1 MVLGV
6 QILFLF
12 MLFISVSAL
21 TTYLDNCHLDKIK
34 TTLRPKNSTHV
45 LVSWKEALDACYAR
59 DILEVKVVF
68 PTSGFPSFKFKD
80 FQRGLGAIQQ
90 DPCKTFKV
98 FYRLHFKDS
107 ASTERSLTT
116 LYAGE
121 FCAMFPVTEV
131 IETKPTFVV
140 SVEGPVPTTEA
151 ENVTEEI
158 STTMTSTESNEA
170 SNNNLILVILAAFLG
185 VILLAIFLVLVLRR
199 RRVEVVEVARNDLY
213 GTYEEGVV
221 YSTVQ
226 DTNSTYA
233 EVEDT
238 GEEWSRTTDRN
249 SQYGY

>member
-59 DILEVKVVF
+59 DILEVKVVIS
-68 PTSGFPSFKFKD
+68 TSGFPSFKFKD
-80 FQRGLGAIQQ
+80 FQRGLGAIEQ

-107 ASTERSLTT
+107 ASTEKSLTT
-116 LYAGE
+116 LYDGE

-151 ENVTEEI
+151 ENVTETM
-158 STTMTSTESNEA
+158 TTMSSTESNEA
-170 SNNNLILVILAAFLG
+170 SNNNLILGFSWCHPPSHLLG
-185 VILLAIFLVLVLRR
+185 VG
-199 RRVEVVEVARNDLY
+199 VEE
-213 GTYEEGVV
+213 EEGGGGGG
-221 YSTVQ
+221 
-226 DTNSTYA
+226 
-233 EVEDT
+233 
-238 GEEWSRTTDRN
+238 GEERSVRDLR
-249 SQYGY
+249 GGCGL